1 MEKRKYLD
9 YEGLRG
15 FVNKIKELLSQKT
28 DADKLAL
35 VKRKKEIR
43 YVPFKA
49 IRPWSVKDGK
59 YINRYVYNNPKR
71 IPLYIPRRVRAFSV
85 TINGKMCNDI
95 FADMW
100 NRRTGRNEILVNNDG
115 KITRQGDVRG
125 EMYVNIDVSDLP
137 SHGEY
142 TCYFEVSNVSE
153 YKNDNEELVL
163 SIDIEA
169 CAITD
174 GIIFASPYYKLSGGK
189 IVYTNSLYIKES
201 MTYDDFKENILTP
214 RVYWRNRKIICC
226 FLRNRRRLRHGE
238 YKTEKQGYYKGRKK
252 HKSRRS
258 KIIKVD
264 VGVSYWSILG
274 VLKKDR
280 YRHSSSLGF
289 EEYVVCSYYNRSGKT
304 SMVNIKKSRSITLK
318 PPSI

>member
-15 FVNKIKELLSQKT
+15 FVNKIKELLSQKA

-59 YINRYVYNNPKR
+59 YINRYVYNNPER
-71 IPLYIPRRVRAFSV
+71 IPLYIPRQVRTFSV
-85 TINGKMCNDI
+85 RINGVLCNDI
-95 FADMW
+95 SVEMW
-100 NRRTGRNEILVNNDG
+100 NQRTGRNEILVNNDD

-125 EMYVNIDVSDLP
+125 AMYVNIDVSDLP
-137 SHGEY
+137 SYNETSTFCFEASTVYEY
-142 TCYFEVSNVSE
+142 L
-153 YKNDNEELVL
+153 NDNKEIVL
-163 SIDIEA
+163 GIDIKA
-169 CAITD
+169 RAITD
-174 GIIFASPYYKLSGGK
+174 GIIFTSPYYKLSGGK

-214 RVYWRNRKIICC
+214 RVFWRNRKIICC
-226 FLRNRRRLRHGE
+226 FLRNRRRLRIGR
-238 YKTEKQGYYKGRKK
+238 EKRKEQRYYIEGKK

-258 KIIKVD
+258 KIIEVD
-264 VGVSYWSILG
+264 VDIPYWSILG

-289 EEYVVCSYYNRSGKT
+289 EEYVVCSYCSRYNKKI
-304 SMVNIKKSRSITLK
+304 MVNIKKSRSITM
-318 PPSI
+318 